1 MVSGQ
6 HVNYH
11 KSSILFSNGVFTA
24 DKRLFSD
31 SSNSLLKWINMWAAL
46 ILTNTKKSF
55 TVIKS
60 KLAKN

>member
-31 SSNSLLKWINMWAAL
+31 SSNSLLIKWINMWAAR
-46 ILTNTKKSF
+46 ILTNTKNH
-55 TVIKS
+55 
-60 KLAKN
+60 LR